1 MLVTSLS
8 LTAEFIG
15 SNTSSSAFVYGTM
28 SFLDKLSTGFG
39 VFFIQHFTPEF
50 KSQNGTY
57 YGEVILYTCGGAG
70 ILIILGAVS
79 LFYVNVGVRRVNST
93 TVLVPSRPDF
103 NENSSLLNGW
113 KGKT

>member
-57 YGEVILYTCGGAG
+57 YGEIILYTCGGAG

-103 NENSSLLNGW
+103 NENSSLLNG
-113 KGKT
+113 